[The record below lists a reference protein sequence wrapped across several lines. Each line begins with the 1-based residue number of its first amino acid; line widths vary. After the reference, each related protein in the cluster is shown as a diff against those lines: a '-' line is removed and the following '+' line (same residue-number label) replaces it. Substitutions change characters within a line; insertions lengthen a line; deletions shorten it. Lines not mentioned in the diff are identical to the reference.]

1 MYNDLGLNKPIMS
14 LRTLVQ
20 ITLSIIALFLLFYV
34 LIGFAHRWVNKSL
47 QQYTLD
53 HECVVTETKTKTH
66 LQPVFVGT
74 TTTLIPI
81 HKKHA
86 HYICKIDGERGTNFW
101 H

>member
-20 ITLSIIALFLLFYV
+20 ITLSIIALFLLLCV
-34 LIGFAHRWVNKSL
+34 LIGFAHRWDNKSL

-53 HECVVTETKTKTH
+53 HECVVTETKTETH
-66 LQPVFVGT
+66 LQPMLVGK

-81 HKKHA
+81 HTEHA
-86 HYICKIDGERGTNFW
+86 HYICKIDGERGISFW

>member
-1 MYNDLGLNKPIMS
+1 MS

-20 ITLSIIALFLLFYV
+20 LTILVIALFLLPYV
-34 LIGFAHRWVNKSL
+34 LISFAHRWDNKSL

-66 LQPVFVGT
+66 LQPMFVGK

-81 HKKHA
+81 HTKHA
-86 HYICKIDGERGTNFW
+86 HYICKINGERGISFW

>member
-1 MYNDLGLNKPIMS
+1 MS

-20 ITLSIIALFLLFYV
+20 ITLSITALFLLLCV
-34 LIGFAHRWVNKSL
+34 LIGFAHRWDNKSL

-66 LQPVFVGT
+66 LQPVAVGI